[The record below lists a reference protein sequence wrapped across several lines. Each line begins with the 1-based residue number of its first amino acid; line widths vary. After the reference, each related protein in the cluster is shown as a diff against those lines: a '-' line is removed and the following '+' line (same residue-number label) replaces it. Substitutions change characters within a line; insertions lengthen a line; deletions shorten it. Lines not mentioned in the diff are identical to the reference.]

1 MADQRY
7 VTCPLCG
14 FEFEPT
20 DTLCEHGCPLRA
32 ACGLIR
38 CPGCEY
44 EFPQTPKA
52 VSWLRR
58 LFGRPQGAAAP
69 AGMLTVREL
78 APGERAEVVAVSDL
92 APGRSNALAVFGLVP
107 GSGVRLIQRRPS
119 FVLQVGETVLALE
132 AEVAGSIV
140 VRAATPAADGAATP
154 RRAEMES
161 AAEPREAA
169 MEGAAEAPVAADS
182 APRAGSDGEDADGAP
197 REPAPLRVA

>member
-14 FEFEPT
+14 FEFEPA

-44 EFPQTPKA
+44 EFPSTPKS

-58 LFGRPQGAAAP
+58 LFGRPQEADAP
-69 AGMLTVREL
+69 SGMRTVREL
-78 APGERAEVVAVSDL
+78 TPGERAEVVAVTGVAHD
-92 APGRSNALAVFGLVP
+92 RSNALAVFGLVP
-107 GSGVRLIQRRPS
+107 GSDVRLVQRRPS

-132 AEVAGSIV
+132 AAVAGSIV
-140 VRAATPAADGAATP
+140 VRAVTPAADATS
-154 RRAEMES
+154 RGTGNES
-161 AAEPREAA
+161 ASETRNAA
-169 MEGAAEAPVAADS
+169 MDGVTETPVEADP
-182 APRAGSDGEDADGAP
+182 APRADSGELSGDDAP
-197 REPAPLRVA
+197 HERAPLRVA

>member
-14 FEFEPT
+14 LEFEPA

-44 EFPQTPKA
+44 EFPEAPKA

-58 LFGRPQGAAAP
+58 LFSRPTAGEAP
-69 AGMLTVREL
+69 AGMRTVREL
-78 APGERAEVVAVSDL
+78 APGERAEVVALADVS
-92 APGRSNALAVFGLVP
+92 ANRSNALAVFGLVP
-107 GSGVRLIQRRPS
+107 GSDVRLVQRRPS

-132 AEVAGSIV
+132 AAVAGSIV
-140 VRAATPAADGAATP
+140 VRAATPAADGAKTSW
-154 RRAEMES
+154 EGEGES
-161 AAEPREAA
+161 TAEP
-169 MEGAAEAPVAADS
+169 PVAADS
-182 APRAGSDGEDADGAP
+182 APRAGSDGEDAERAP
-197 REPAPLRVA
+197 HEPAPLRVA

>member
-14 FEFEPT
+14 FEFEPA

-44 EFPQTPKA
+44 EFPEAPRS

-58 LFGRPQGAAAP
+58 LFGPPARRGVP
-69 AGMLTVREL
+69 AGMRTVREL
-78 APGERAEVVAVSDL
+78 AAGERAEVVAVADA

-107 GSGVRLIQRRPS
+107 GSEVRLVQRRPS

-132 AEVAGSIV
+132 AAVAGSIV
-140 VRAATPAADGAATP
+140 VRPAPAK
-154 RRAEMES
+154 
-161 AAEPREAA
+161 
-169 MEGAAEAPVAADS
+169 EAPPDDGPEGGTKEATEGGD
-182 APRAGSDGEDADGAP
+182 RAGAP
-197 REPAPLRVA
+197 EPAPLRVA